1 MPWRQAPVWFWQKPA
16 SRVIRPHASYL
27 RKEARCRAAAK
38 KLLVLRLPRNI
49 TQGSA
54 DPCANPVVLIKQCL
68 PCRALLRFLPAL
80 SFWIAAA
87 IRYAIRSTIRLP
99 GSEPAVFRRRK
110 AFLLCKN
117 PCGGTAVGM
126 GSPPQSAEAPPA
138 QRNFQRKFALR
149 QVGSS
154 KFVVPPT
161 RERSKVRNIA
171 RLVTCPC
178 RAAPGCQRDRGPFCF
193 GKSPEEPLPRG
204 SFGQLLR
211 GGSTPRFFAQL
222 RSVGSKPTRLA
233 GSCQSTPGPWT
244 TGPAQK
250 SPPLPRS
257 TAKPPL
263 PAGSKKIAGLS
274 SGDFR
279 YLICCYMP

>member
-1 MPWRQAPVWFWQKPA
+1 MR
-16 SRVIRPHASYL
+16 S
-27 RKEARCRAAAK
+27 
-38 KLLVLRLPRNI
+38 
-49 TQGSA
+49 QGSYFYTA
-54 DPCANPVVLIKQCL
+54 SQVEH
-68 PCRALLRFLPAL
+68 LLRFLPAL
-80 SFWIAAA
+80 SFWIVAA

-99 GSEPAVFRRRK
+99 GSKPTVFRRRK

-161 RERSKVRNIA
+161 SNHSKVRNNA
-171 RLVTCPC
+171 RLGKSLY
-178 RAAPGCQRDRGPFCF
+178 RAAPGSLRGSQPLCF

-211 GGSTPRFFAQL
+211 GGSTPRFFSQI

-233 GSCQSTPGPWT
+233 GYCQSTPGACRHGRQQKLTVPPSQRQT
-244 TGPAQK
+244 PPAGGN
-250 SPPLPRS
+250 SP
-257 TAKPPL
+257 AKPPARSCL
-263 PAGSKKIAGLS
+263 PAHTAPCRAS
-274 SGDFR
+274 SPDILPGRDENHS
-279 YLICCYMP
+279 